1 MNGKALLLGLC
12 TLLTSLSTLQG
23 RERAVRFF
31 MDIAR
36 FQDARLSDPTAEIY
50 FSVDGTSVV
59 HKLGA
64 DGKYHASVKISWFLQ
79 RLTDGDSVGL
89 AGDRLLLDWPEG
101 QYPADTSNAVVRRQ
115 LFHFHYLKLPPGRYL
130 LQAIVS
136 DENAPNDEATVAFQ
150 EFEME
155 PKESTKIQFS
165 DIKWIAYRRA
175 SGARFNRQDLHPLVT
190 NDAYINQDSLVFYQE
205 IYNIANHHQGRFFIR
220 ARVLQGDNVLYA
232 FEKIQ
237 VRTTNEVGVNAY
249 MMSLLGLEKL
259 RSNTYHLQVELLNN
273 RNEPFASYKRKFYV
287 YNSRLDTDFEALS
300 NFNREADLFNEY
312 DEERLDYYLR
322 TLFWISTEQEKQFIR
337 VLESRDQKKNYLLS
351 FWEKRKKFPNQKVA
365 TLWRGHLMALDY
377 VNQNFNSNLNEGW
390 RTDRGRIFLKYGI
403 PSDVERYMSE
413 SAAVPWELWRYDR
426 LGAQSNVIFVFYD
439 PDLTTG
445 EYPLL
450 HSSKYGEVYNP
461 RWQEQITDRN
471 SSHTPSAIDFDRTNS
486 QIINDKL
493 DPNN

>member
-1 MNGKALLLGLC
+1 MKGKAILLKS
-12 TLLTSLSTLQG
+12 LLFLMVLPSLQARDKS
-23 RERAVRFF
+23 VRFF
-31 MDIAR
+31 MDVAR
-36 FQDARLSDPTAEIY
+36 FQDARLADPTAEIY

-64 DGKYHASVKISWFLQ
+64 DNMYHASVKISWFLQ
-79 RLTDGDSVGL
+79 QLVNGDSIGV
-89 AGDRLLLDWPEG
+89 AGDRFLLDWPEG
-101 QYPADTSNAVVRRQ
+101 QYPEDTTSTVLRKH
-115 LFHFHYLKLPPGRYL
+115 LFHFHYLKLPPGKYL

-136 DENAPNDEATVAFQ
+136 DENAPNDEATVALQ

-155 PKESTKIQFS
+155 PKTGSEIQFS

-175 SGARFNRQDLHPLVT
+175 TGARFNRQDLHPLVT

-220 ARVLQGDNVLYA
+220 ARVMQGDNILYA
-232 FEKIQ
+232 FEKVQ
-237 VRTTNEVGVNAY
+237 VRTTNTVGVNAY

-259 RSNTYHLQVELLNN
+259 RSNTYHLQIELLDN
-273 RNEPFASYKRKFYV
+273 RNESFATFKKKFYV
-287 YNSRLDTDFEALS
+287 YNSRLDQDFEALS
-300 NFNREADLFNEY
+300 EFNREADLFNEY
-312 DEERLDYYLR
+312 SEQELDYYLG
-322 TLFWISTEQEKQFIR
+322 TLLWISTEQEKAFIR
-337 VLESRDQKKNYLLS
+337 VLETRDQKKNYLLS
-351 FWEKRKKFPNQKVA
+351 FWEKRKKFPDQKVA
-365 TLWRGHLMALDY
+365 VLWRGHLMALDY
-377 VNQNFNSNLNEGW
+377 VNQEFKSNLNEGW
-390 RTDRGRIFLKYGI
+390 RTDRGRVFLKYGI

-413 SAAVPWELWRYDR
+413 SAAVPWEMWRYDR
-426 LGAQSNVIFVFYD
+426 LGTQSNVIFVFYD

-471 SSHTPSAIDFDRTNS
+471 SMHTPSEIDFDRNDTR
-486 QIINDKL
+486 IINDKL